1 MANLDCYIYTDL
13 SNNSVFQLVYPN
25 PFDSGEQ
32 GLLDRQSYDI
42 NQVEVYEEWTDANE
56 IIHRETTRTRIQ
68 GTFTVGAAETIRTG
82 FMPAPKIQEFLNAVA
97 AGRQADGTNVMT
109 LYVNNTNQLARKVNV
124 FLTFRGGVKWDRLN
138 NRRWATLTVDVMEK

>member
-1 MANLDCYIYTDL
+1 
-13 SNNSVFQLVYPN
+13 
-25 PFDSGEQ
+25 
-32 GLLDRQSYDI
+32 
-42 NQVEVYEEWTDANE
+42 
-56 IIHRETTRTRIQ
+56 
-68 GTFTVGAAETIRTG
+68 VGAAETIKTG
-82 FMPAPKIQEFLNAVA
+82 AMAAPKIQDFINAVA